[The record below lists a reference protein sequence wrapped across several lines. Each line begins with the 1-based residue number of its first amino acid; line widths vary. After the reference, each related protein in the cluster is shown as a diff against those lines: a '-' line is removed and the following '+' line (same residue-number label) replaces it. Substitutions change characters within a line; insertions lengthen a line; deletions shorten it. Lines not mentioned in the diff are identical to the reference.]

1 MAGWHNN
8 DDIMAEFF
16 SKIERMI
23 AEQVS
28 SSLDYVILSEGIF
41 SPDSSRKPLYD
52 SKVFQSKTL
61 TLSIQKSYRSNT
73 HSSRRI

>member
-1 MAGWHNN
+1 MTRDAESRVVTCYQERDDRMAGWHNN

-28 SSLDYVILSEGIF
+28 S
-41 SPDSSRKPLYD
+41 
-52 SKVFQSKTL
+52 
-61 TLSIQKSYRSNT
+61 
-73 HSSRRI
+73 